1 MLYNFLRLLI
11 STNPVCHMTTCKAK
25 VIKYINIRM
34 PDGGVKA
41 WTEERPG
48 KGMDCAG

>member
-1 MLYNFLRLLI
+1 
-11 STNPVCHMTTCKAK
+11 MTTCKAK